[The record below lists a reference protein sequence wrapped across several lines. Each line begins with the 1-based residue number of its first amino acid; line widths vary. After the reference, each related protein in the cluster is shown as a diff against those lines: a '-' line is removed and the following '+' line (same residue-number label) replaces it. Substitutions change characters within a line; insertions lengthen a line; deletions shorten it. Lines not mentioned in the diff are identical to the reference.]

1 MNIRLVSAVLA
12 FAIVGSATY
21 AANPEVGGAPMF
33 VDKNIVEN
41 AVNSA
46 DHTMLVA
53 AVQAAGLVETL
64 QGKGPFTVFAPTNE
78 AFQAVPAAT
87 LDKLAKDPELLKS
100 VLTYH
105 VLPGRIQAASVD
117 GSSQVVTLNGAKLNL
132 SKAGDVVVVDE
143 AMVTTADV
151 AAGKGLIHVVDRV
164 LMPPVKK

>member
-1 MNIRLVSAVLA
+1 MTNTFRHTLSAC
-12 FAIVGSATY
+12 
-21 AANPEVGGAPMF
+21 
-33 VDKNIVEN
+33 
-41 AVNSA
+41 
-46 DHTMLVA
+46 LVA
-53 AVQAAGLVETL
+53 AMISLTGCASTPTVTPVTISSVSAQTPELSTFAKLISQAGLNDSLDNSDV
-64 QGKGPFTVFAPTNE
+64 TVFAPTNE

-151 AAGKGLIHVVDRV
+151 AAGKGLIHVGDRV

>member
-1 MNIRLVSAVLA
+1 MTNTFRHTLSAC
-12 FAIVGSATY
+12 
-21 AANPEVGGAPMF
+21 
-33 VDKNIVEN
+33 
-41 AVNSA
+41 
-46 DHTMLVA
+46 LVA
-53 AVQAAGLVETL
+53 AMISLTGCASTPTVTPVTISSVSAQTPELSTFAKLISQAGLNDSLDNSDV
-64 QGKGPFTVFAPTNE
+64 TVFAPTNE